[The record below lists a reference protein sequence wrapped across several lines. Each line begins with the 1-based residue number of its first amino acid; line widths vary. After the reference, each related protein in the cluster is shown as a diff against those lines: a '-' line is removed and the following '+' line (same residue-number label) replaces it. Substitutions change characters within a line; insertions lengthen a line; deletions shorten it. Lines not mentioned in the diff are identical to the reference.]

1 MSDVSF
7 RWLHLSDLH
16 FGMKGQAPLWANLKH
31 HFYDDLP
38 LLHRQSGPWDLL
50 IFSGDIVQKGDA
62 EEFKGATAALVE
74 LYGKLTDLDCSPK
87 FMAVPGNH
95 DLVRP
100 SASDM
105 SAMLLQDWSK
115 KHNVRDDFLNNP
127 TGPYRETIRSAFA
140 NYQAWY
146 EALGA
151 VGISVVDAAHGFL
164 PGDQVVRFA
173 KDERQLGLIGLNSTW
188 LQLSKENKAGD
199 LHVDH
204 QQLSVILPDAEGWCR
219 ANDFNLLVTHQP
231 AEWLTPGSL
240 DTWKKEIAPPGR
252 FDLHLFGHMHEPL
265 SSSLSQMGSSP
276 VAIFQSPSL
285 FGLEHFGDGRTQR
298 IHGYSAG
305 ALVIN
310 EKGRQ
315 LRIWPRT
322 YQATRSGQGRVTPN
336 FEFILPDNESTVTQL
351 PDKQVIKSAAAG
363 VVSSVSAVAQAAR
376 EEAFVATA
384 WTEKTNLLSRFGHH
398 LLPPGPHAFVRKEE
412 QDIAANA
419 LTKRALWIIADWGL
433 GSDEFVSSVLQ
444 MHEMSDWPVFRFDLS
459 EMSAGSDLAQ
469 EVEVRLGFKIQ
480 QISDE
485 LATGEAAVLLLDDL
499 VLGERVQG
507 TMPRE
512 AELEALSQAILDYCP
527 GIAILLR
534 TSSDPANSQFGKVKI
549 GALDEPDLKAYIANS
564 PEGGIEL
571 AAQDAVAK
579 LLLITGGVPDQVDQ
593 ALKALQVVTLS
604 ELVASH
610 QETGENEPSS
620 GSQGLRRAIED
631 LGAATQPM
639 LQRALQM
646 LQALAT
652 FPHGAQFE
660 HIKRFNGV
668 NGFYPTNATELRHR
682 ALIVTSTLPGL
693 EQQSQAEI
701 RRILTVPRTVRDVV
715 RGQMSEELL
724 NQHNRRAAELYFG
737 SNWRAGSTSWPPDRK
752 YSSPKCSHHEIAN
765 ASAILLRLLKTALRA
780 GDMEEIIALMHLSA
794 AFADALNSGS
804 HYYGA
809 SEFSSSFLHTAPADV
824 ADDMVARVRLNY
836 GQALRLTGERSR
848 AIHILEELDPSQFDR
863 SDRESLWLSLALAHG
878 GDPKAK
884 EYAEKL
890 LKATKDNSYKL
901 QARSIIIQ
909 SEPASPERTAKLVRL
924 QLEARKKKSHIVANN
939 LALQLASESDDKGV
953 ADRYLNEV
961 LSPKKDSDD
970 IYNLARAAV
979 SLAEQVLEGGEAL
992 SNADHSRLIAAYQ
1005 YLFIQRIPSLFDRCH
1020 RALWK
1025 SFARRREMNNLFALF
1040 RNSSFIWRIRGVG
1053 EKEEQ
1058 YISSLASIAK
1068 EDNSAIPENRDGSY
1082 FKARLHSTAS
1092 APLAIE
1098 G

>member
-1 MSDVSF
+1 M
-7 RWLHLSDLH
+7 
-16 FGMKGQAPLWANLKH
+16 
-31 HFYDDLP
+31 
-38 LLHRQSGPWDLL
+38 
-50 IFSGDIVQKGDA
+50 
-62 EEFKGATAALVE
+62 
-74 LYGKLTDLDCSPK
+74 
-87 FMAVPGNH
+87 
-95 DLVRP
+95 P
-100 SASDM
+100 S
-105 SAMLLQDWSK
+105 
-115 KHNVRDDFLNNP
+115 
-127 TGPYRETIRSAFA
+127 
-140 NYQAWY
+140 
-146 EALGA
+146 
-151 VGISVVDAAHGFL
+151 
-164 PGDQVVRFA
+164 
-173 KDERQLGLIGLNSTW
+173 
-188 LQLSKENKAGD
+188 
-199 LHVDH
+199 
-204 QQLSVILPDAEGWCR
+204 
-219 ANDFNLLVTHQP
+219 
-231 AEWLTPGSL
+231 SL
-240 DTWKKEIAPPGR
+240 ETWKKEIAPPGR

-276 VAIFQSPSL
+276 VTIFQSPSL
-285 FGLEHFGDGRTQR
+285 FGLEHYGDGRTER

-322 YQATRSGQGRVTPN
+322 YQVTRSGQAQVTPN
-336 FEFILPDNESTVTQL
+336 FDFFLPDNESTVTQL
-351 PDKQVIKSAAAG
+351 PDKQVTKSAGAA
-363 VVSSVSAVAQAAR
+363 VVSAVSLIVQTER

-384 WTEKTNLLSRFGHH
+384 STEKTDLLSRFRHH

-412 QDIAANA
+412 QNIAANA
-419 LTKRALWIIADWGL
+419 LAKRGLWIIADWGL

-444 MHEMSDWPVFRFDLS
+444 TRKMSDWPVFRLDLS
-459 EMSAGSDLAQ
+459 EMSSDSHLEQDIEA
-469 EVEVRLGFKIQ
+469 RLGFKIQ
-480 QISDE
+480 QMSDE
-485 LATGEAAVLLLDDL
+485 LATGDAAVLLLDDV

-507 TMPRE
+507 MMPRE
-512 AELEALSQAILDYCP
+512 AELEALAQAILDYCP
-527 GIAILLR
+527 SIVILMR
-534 TSSDPANSQFGKVKI
+534 TRSDPANRQFGKVKI

-564 PEGGIEL
+564 PEGGIDL
-571 AAQDAVAK
+571 AAQDVVAQ
-579 LLLITGGVPDQVDQ
+579 LLIITGGVPDQVDQ

-610 QETGENEPSS
+610 QKSGEQVPSS
-620 GSQGLRRAIED
+620 GSQGLRRAIEE
-631 LGAATQPM
+631 LGAATHPM

-652 FPHGAQFE
+652 FPYGAQFE

-668 NGFYPTNATELRHR
+668 HGFYPTNATELRQR

-724 NQHNRRAAELYFG
+724 SRHNRRAAELYFG
-737 SNWRAGSTSWPPDRK
+737 ANWRAGSTSWPPDRK

-765 ASAILLRLLKTALRA
+765 ASAILLRLLKTALQA
-780 GDMEEIIALMHLSA
+780 GDMKEVSALMHLSA
-794 AFADALNSGS
+794 AYADALNSGS

-809 SEFSSSFLHTAPADV
+809 SEFCSSFLHTVPAEV

-836 GQALRLTGERSR
+836 GQALRLVGERSK
-848 AIHILEELDPSQFDR
+848 AIQILEELDPASFDR
-863 SDRESLWLSLALAHG
+863 SDRESLWLTLALAYETE
-878 GDPKAK
+878 GDAKAK

-890 LKATKDNSYKL
+890 LKATKDTSYKL

-909 SEPASPERTAKLVRL
+909 SEPANPERTAKLVSL

-939 LALQLASESDDKGV
+939 LALLLARESDDKGF

-970 IYNLARAAV
+970 IYNMTRAAV
-979 SLAEQVLEGGEAL
+979 SLAEQVFENGEAL

-1020 RALWK
+1020 QALWK
-1025 SFARRREMNNLFALF
+1025 SFATRREINNLFALF
-1040 RNSSFIWRIRGVG
+1040 RNSSFIWRIRGIG
-1053 EKEEQ
+1053 EKEDQ

-1068 EDNSAIPENRDGSY
+1068 EDEKAIPENRDGSY
-1082 FKARLHSTAS
+1082 FRARLHSTART
-1092 APLAIE
+1092 PLAIE